1 MLLSLSIK
9 NYALIESL
17 ETDFSNQFSVI
28 TGETGAGKS
37 ILLGALGLV
46 LGNRAD
52 LTSLKDKEQKCII
65 EAQFSISNYNLQSF
79 FDENDMD
86 YEDKTIIRR
95 EILPTGKS
103 RAFVN
108 DSPVNLQELQELGA
122 MLLDIHSQHQTR
134 ELTEENYQIDILDA
148 VANNGSIVISYKNA
162 LSDFKATQKE
172 LKQLVAEKEA
182 LVKEYEYNSYL
193 LNELLAANL
202 ANGEQEDLEQELEQ
216 LSNVEF
222 IKENLERIS
231 AIANEEQVGAL
242 MNLKEIKISLQKIA
256 TFSNL
261 YSQLQERLTSSL
273 LEIEDIIS
281 ECEQSNEKI
290 LADPERLELVTTKLQ
305 SIYNLQKKH
314 QVQTIAELI
323 TIQNVIKDESNIGYL
338 AISENAND
346 IRAATD
352 ERKAFVLRTAIA
364 VGFVILIFSFVL
376 SRYFIK
382 PIQNLVS
389 YTKVIKEKSQ
399 TKTNIDSLKSRND
412 ELGLLSNSLDDMTI
426 ELQKRVA
433 HAENFSTDLV
443 HEIRNP
449 LASLK
454 SASEILQDTNS
465 SEQRLKLLNNVVDK
479 FVLVESKFT
488 HAGDPKP
495 LYFKENI
502 ENFKSYEDKIVHI
515 VIDKFPDSIAY
526 KPTESDV
533 NKIYQ
538 IHWFRENY
546 QRNEIELMGYFKDIL
561 KYEKKYRKFT
571 ILNILFNILYAV
583 LGQQFLLEIVEQKS
597 GWLSL
602 SKFIVQAITD
612 LK

>member
-65 EAQFSISNYNLQSF
+65 EAQFSITNYNLQSF

-95 EILPTGKS
+95 EILPSGKS

-148 VANNGSIVISYKNA
+148 VANNGNNVISYKNA
-162 LSDFKATQKE
+162 LSDFKSTQKE
-172 LKQLVAEKEA
+172 LKQLISEKEA

-202 ANGEQEDLEQELEQ
+202 VDGEQEELEQELEQ

-222 IKENLERIS
+222 IKENFDRIL

-242 MNLKEIKISLQKIA
+242 INLKEIKIALQKVA
-256 TFSNL
+256 GFSTQNA
-261 YSQLQERLTSSL
+261 QLLERLTSSL

-290 LADPERLELVTTKLQ
+290 LADPERLELVNTKLQ
-305 SIYNLQKKH
+305 TIYNLQKKH
-314 QVQTIAELI
+314 QVQTIADLLV
-323 TIQNVIKDESNIGYL
+323 IQNELDEKVIRVDDLDNVINKLQADLNSKQEKVDELAKSIFENRKKTAPILIDKIRTILSQLGMVEASFQIEINHTDSYYPKGKDEVVLLFSANKGTSFGLLKKVASGGEMSRIML
-338 AISENAND
+338 AIKAILANYSKLPTIIFDEIDTGVSGEIAIKMGEIMKEMSTSMQVFAITHLPQIAAKGNSHYKVSKRNQGDTTISELN
-346 IRAATD
+346 
-352 ERKAFVLRTAIA
+352 
-364 VGFVILIFSFVL
+364 
-376 SRYFIK
+376 
-382 PIQNLVS
+382 
-389 YTKVIKEKSQ
+389 
-399 TKTNIDSLKSRND
+399 
-412 ELGLLSNSLDDMTI
+412 LLS
-426 ELQKRVA
+426 
-433 HAENFSTDLV
+433 
-443 HEIRNP
+443 
-449 LASLK
+449 
-454 SASEILQDTNS
+454 SEERILQIAEMLSGKDITDS
-465 SEQRLKLLNNVVDK
+465 ALQHAKALLN
-479 FVLVESKFT
+479 
-488 HAGDPKP
+488 
-495 LYFKENI
+495 
-502 ENFKSYEDKIVHI
+502 
-515 VIDKFPDSIAY
+515 
-526 KPTESDV
+526 
-533 NKIYQ
+533 
-538 IHWFRENY
+538 
-546 QRNEIELMGYFKDIL
+546 
-561 KYEKKYRKFT
+561 
-571 ILNILFNILYAV
+571 
-583 LGQQFLLEIVEQKS
+583 
-597 GWLSL
+597 
-602 SKFIVQAITD
+602 
-612 LK
+612 